1 MNLDHSPVPSQ
12 FAEIL
17 FCYGPSFY
25 EDTKADRQKMLK
37 DQYFFECHCAA
48 CESGEEN
55 KQRAY
60 LCGQCNGA
68 VVLNKDGSN
77 FCLNCKLTDQ
87 SVNGKLLDEALMLV
101 RIARAKVGS
110 KKYEDAL
117 TDVNEAYTKL
127 VDCVHRHHKEL
138 RACLAILVDCYSE
151 LGLYSVASQYSRVNF
166 KLTKEIF
173 GLQSVE
179 SLVVYTKICNLDYLD
194 CDGDPDKRE
203 KLRRFVDS
211 HLEEFESL
219 EAAVGKKVDNFGGFD
234 ELKIVRE
241 IRSKV

>member
-1 MNLDHSPVPSQ
+1 
-12 FAEIL
+12 
-17 FCYGPSFY
+17 
-25 EDTKADRQKMLK
+25 MLK
-37 DQYFFECHCAA
+37 DQYFFECQCTA
-48 CESGEEN
+48 CTSGEEN

-68 VVLNKDGSN
+68 VVANKDGTN

-87 SVNGKLLDEALMLV
+87 PVNSKLLDEALMLI
-101 RIARAKVGS
+101 RIARAKVAS
-110 KKYEDAL
+110 KKFEDAL

-138 RACLAILVDCYSE
+138 RACLAILVDCYTE
-151 LGLYSVASQYSRVNF
+151 LGMYSVASQYSSVNL

-179 SLVVYTKICNLDYLD
+179 SLMVFTKICNLDYLD
-194 CDGDPDKRE
+194 ADEDADKRE
-203 KLRRFVDS
+203 KLRQFIDS
-211 HLEEFESL
+211 NLDEFESL
-219 EAAVGKKVDNFGGFD
+219 ETAVGKKVDGFGGFD